1 MWPIRLRAFPHPCE
15 RVLKVQSLGSALD
28 NITRKMNGIL
38 QRHKWIFSE
47 RSEDPVIAVE
57 T

>member
-1 MWPIRLRAFPHPCE
+1 MWPIGIRAFPHHRE
-15 RVLKVQSLGSALD
+15 RILKVQSLGSALD

-47 RSEDPVIAVE
+47 RSEGPIIEVE